1 MASAAKPFNRAKPM
15 NRRRATTSAAALNE
29 SVREL
34 RRSMRGE
41 NARITAGAVT
51 ALVITGWLLVLAVV
65 ILTVR

>member
-1 MASAAKPFNRAKPM
+1 MASAARPFNRAKPM
-15 NRRRATTSAAALNE
+15 NRRRATTSAAALDE
-29 SVREL
+29 SVRQL

-51 ALVITGWLLVLAVV
+51 ALVITGWLLVLAIV